1 MSDAPQFEDILYEV
15 KGRAAWVTINRPK
28 LYNAFRAQTIEELIG
43 AFKFAADDR
52 GVSSVVLTGA
62 GDKAFCTGGDQSAH
76 EGQYDGRGI
85 VGLPIDE
92 LQSIIRDIPKPV
104 IARINGFAIGGG
116 NVFAT
121 LCDLSIM
128 SANAKLGQVGPKVG
142 SVDAGWGTALLAR
155 HVGDKK
161 AREIWY
167 LNLQYSAQEA
177 LEMGL
182 VNKVVPH
189 EELDAA
195 VTEWTEILGQRSPTA
210 LALAKRSFNAD
221 SDNIRGISMLALN
234 AVKLFYDTEESKEGV
249 RAFTEKRPPDFHKYV
264 K

>member
-1 MSDAPQFEDILYEV
+1 MIDPSTFEDVVYEV
-15 KGRAAWVTINRPK
+15 RKRAAWIIINRPK
-28 LYNAFRAQTIEELIG
+28 LYNAFRAQTIEELIA
-43 AFKFAADDR
+43 AFKLAADDK

-104 IARINGFAIGGG
+104 IARVNGFAIGGG

-121 LCDLSIM
+121 LCDLTI
-128 SANAKLGQVGPKVG
+128 AADTAKMGQVGPKVG
-142 SVDAGWGTALLAR
+142 SVDGGWGTALLAR
-155 HVGDKK
+155 HVGDKR
-161 AREIWY
+161 AREMWF
-167 LNLQYSAQEA
+167 LNEQYTAQQA
-177 LEMGL
+177 YEMGL
-182 VNKVVPH
+182 VNKVVPAA
-189 EELDAA
+189 ELDAA
-195 VTEWTEILGQRSPTA
+195 VDAWTETLGQRSPTA

-221 SDNIRGISMLALN
+221 SENIRGISMLSLN
-234 AVKLFYDTEESKEGV
+234 AVKLFYDTTESKEGV
-249 RAFTEKRPPDFHKYV
+249 KAFTERRTPDFHAFV

>member
-1 MSDAPQFEDILYEV
+1 MSHQFEDILYEV
-15 KGRAAWVTINRPK
+15 RGRAAWVIINRPT
-28 LYNAFRAQTIEELIG
+28 LYNAFRAKTIEELIA
-43 AFKFAADDR
+43 AFKLAADDR

-92 LQSIIRDIPKPV
+92 FQSIIRDIPKVV
-104 IARINGFAIGGG
+104 IARVNGFAIGGG

-121 LCDLSIM
+121 LCDLTI
-128 SANAKLGQVGPKVG
+128 AADTAKFGQVGPKVG
-142 SVDAGWGTALLAR
+142 SVDGGWGTALLAR
-155 HVGDKK
+155 HIGDKR
-161 AREIWY
+161 AREMWF
-167 LNLQYSAQEA
+167 LNEQYTAQQA
-177 LEMGL
+177 YEMGL
-182 VNKVVPH
+182 VNKVVPAA
-189 EELDAA
+189 ELDDA
-195 VTEWTEILGQRSPTA
+195 VNAWTETLGQRSPTA

-221 SDNIRGISMLALN
+221 SESIRGISMMALN

-249 RAFTEKRPPDFHKYV
+249 RAFTERRTPDFPAFV